1 MLFRSPLPVQHG
13 FPLRAIVPGWAGD
26 SWTKWLTGVR
36 VLTEPDK
43 GYWMTSTY
51 KHPGRPVA
59 PGMVLPAAGLPTL
72 TSLRVKSVIASPEPG
87 ATVKPGEPVTIRGV
101 AWTGEGGPVQAL
113 DVSVDNGRTWAPAK
127 FVDAATKWGWR
138 RWEHR
143 WIPAAEGFVTV
154 FARARDRKGD
164 VQPAAQE
171 WNQSGYLWNVIARV
185 DVNVGMGSA
194 ATAPNSAANP
204 AAPAGFQNTCMVC
217 HQDDV
222 IRQQRLT
229 RAQWDRELT
238 KMADWGAQV
247 GDGDRSAL
255 LDFLVR
261 LSGDR

>member
-1 MLFRSPLPVQHG
+1 M
-13 FPLRAIVPGWAGD
+13 
-26 SWTKWLTGVR
+26 TGVQ
-36 VLTEPDK
+36 TC
-43 GYWMTSTY
+43 
-51 KHPGRPVA
+51 A
-59 PGMVLPAAGLPTL
+59 LP
-72 TSLRVKSVIASPEPG
+72 I
-87 ATVKPGEPVTIRGV
+87 
-101 AWTGEGGPVQAL
+101 WTGEGGPVQAL